1 MKLFKYTMALAAA
14 LALNVNAGTDANP
27 ALSGI
32 PEILAS
38 STSAELPA
46 QAAKL
51 VAQADAKSLQATT
64 IAVVKAAVGLNP
76 AAAALIVGSIA
87 QSTPA
92 MAATAAATAAAL
104 VPNQAP
110 AIARAAASSAPAKAG
125 TIVEAV
131 CRVLPASYEVV
142 ADAVS
147 DVVPSASKEILAGIA
162 AAIPELQSEINQAL
176 AGYSAGNVPSVESLL
191 AQVEI
196 AQNAANMASGASEYA
211 QGPSHGAAPPPPT
224 PPPPPVIISPIQIAP
239 AAPTAQSTYNAP

>member
-162 AAIPELQSEINQAL
+162 AAIPELQSTKRLLVIRL
-176 AGYSAGNVPSVESLL
+176 AMCLPLNHCWHRLRLHRMQPIWLPGPQNMLKVRHTVRPPLRLRRRLL
-191 AQVEI
+191 
-196 AQNAANMASGASEYA
+196 
-211 QGPSHGAAPPPPT
+211 P
-224 PPPPPVIISPIQIAP
+224 
-239 AAPTAQSTYNAP
+239 